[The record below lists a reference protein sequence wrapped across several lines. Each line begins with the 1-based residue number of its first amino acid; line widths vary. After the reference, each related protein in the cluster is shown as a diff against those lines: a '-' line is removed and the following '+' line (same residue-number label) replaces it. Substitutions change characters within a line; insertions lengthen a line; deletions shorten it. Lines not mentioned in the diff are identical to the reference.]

1 MKQIT
6 EDYVSNEVG
15 KLLEE
20 KGFDWQQSPF
30 YSEQDMDKWKQEN
43 SYQIPNPDYD
53 PNIPFDTETI
63 TVVAPHISQSLA
75 LKWLR
80 EVHKILIL
88 IDWNLSEKEYI
99 AYIWNIEKERQQGL
113 HKLRKDGKYLFQ
125 YPSYETCIEE
135 SILYV
140 LKNMI

>member
-80 EVHKILIL
+80 EVYNIVVVIFPIRNVKGKCCYNVSLYNTNAEHKKTMNKDYQTHEQAVEAALKYTLENLI
-88 IDWNLSEKEYI
+88 
-99 AYIWNIEKERQQGL
+99 
-113 HKLRKDGKYLFQ
+113 
-125 YPSYETCIEE
+125 
-135 SILYV
+135 
-140 LKNMI
+140 